1 MGAIPMYSVIV
12 TVVYSPWRQQWCRYS
27 PVEEPQAPKGSDV
40 GRGSLFPLE
49 RSYVTSLYFLIF
61 LKFRND
67 LLRTPE
73 EKVDLGWARGSLHE
87 FLRQL
92 YPVLPR
98 GFSAVAAIL
107 AVV

>member
-1 MGAIPMYSVIV
+1 ML
-12 TVVYSPWRQQWCRYS
+12 
-27 PVEEPQAPKGSDV
+27 

-49 RSYVTSLYFLIF
+49 RSYVTSLCFLIF
-61 LKFRND
+61 FKFRND
-67 LLRTPE
+67 LLRTLE
-73 EKVDLGWARGSLHE
+73 EKVELGWARGSLHE

-107 AVV
+107 AVVETVDDKVFLTLIKSGICVLQLLQSAAVRWERTAAS